1 MVEVPGGSGD
11 AAVAELA
18 GNDADVDALG
28 AELGGVG
35 VAESVGVDALVDPG
49 PGAETLE
56 HDPDVSISHPVTF
69 ERAEDR
75 VATAQTEVR
84 PRIEPALDDGDGA

>member
-1 MVEVPGGSGD
+1 MLRCPNWREM
-11 AAVAELA
+11 
-18 GNDADVDALG
+18 NADVDAFG

-35 VAESVGVDALVDPG
+35 VAESVGVDAFVD
-49 PGAETLE
+49 ASSECEAFE
-56 HDPDVSISHPVTF
+56 HDSDIGISHPVTF

-75 VATAQTEVR
+75 VAAAQTEVR